1 MPDCP
6 SPALHKAEQTDWG
19 ILQELRAKWAHH
31 VGEGGCAS
39 GRKGWGASPAARIWV
54 LPLNL
59 AHTVPLWTMGALW
72 LAGTEPRYPTGSAVQ
87 LQRAGSQLQVMREN
101 AGTEASQP
109 RVCGH
114 LEGRPGIMW
123 QAAFLA
129 PLSSPWGTVLHHP
142 ALHDD
147 RLWSV
152 PAEGAVCPWSGNSG
166 FPLKPGSLILVPE

>member
-1 MPDCP
+1 M
-6 SPALHKAEQTDWG
+6 
-19 ILQELRAKWAHH
+19 QELRAKRAHH

-72 LAGTEPRYPTGSAVQ
+72 LAGTEPRYPTGSALQ

-109 RVCGH
+109 WVCGH
-114 LEGRPGIMW
+114 PEGRPGIMW

-129 PLSSPWGTVLHHP
+129 PLSSHWGTVLHHP

-152 PAEGAVCPWSGNSG
+152 PAEGACVSLVRQQWIPTKAWIAVSCPRMTGQRGYNCG
-166 FPLKPGSLILVPE
+166 AAAA